1 MEQMWPDGRFL
12 QRLSSGLPFLEPF
25 LSGSGALP
33 GDFASLAAFV
43 RCLIPLDRMALLCPE
58 EDGREAS
65 VTQWGSEAADE
76 EACRIRLLALLPE
89 LLSAADP
96 DDPGEE
102 WVLARILEEERA
114 WPDAGSRTAAF
125 PIRRQG
131 RLRGF
136 LVLTRQTGQAFQPEE
151 IGLMRTAAELAGA
164 MLTVRST
171 PEESRLQ
178 SWVFNE
184 MMDSMNTNLYI
195 TDPKTDRI
203 LFMNKTMKRAFGLEA
218 PEGKICWQ
226 ALQKGMTERC
236 AFCPVRQL
244 FERREDE
251 EFPACR
257 WEEHNTLTG
266 RTYENYDSLMRWTD
280 GSLVHFQQSVD
291 VTEDRRLR
299 LQARLDD
306 LTEMMNRRAGKEE
319 LARTLEEA
327 RQAGLPLTVCM
338 YDVNELKE
346 VNDTHGHVE
355 GDRLLQQ
362 ISRIVRETL
371 GPQDY
376 AFRLSGDEFVIV
388 FQGILEDEAGRKIES
403 IRERLSEEQHR
414 QGTPY
419 EVGFCCG
426 ILEVGPKDPISLP
439 DLLVEVDARMYEQK
453 RWFHIRRAEERLEAG
468 NGVRAEGGTGFAYD
482 KERLYDALVRSTDD
496 YIYICDM
503 RTNTF
508 RYPPAMVEEF
518 GLPGEVV
525 PNAAAVWGSHVH
537 EHDRAA
543 FLESNQE
550 IADGRTDS
558 HCVEY
563 RARNRRGEWVWLRCR
578 GRLERDEQ
586 GEPRLFAGFITN
598 LSKKNQID
606 HMTGLFNKYEFEN
619 AIRTRIQDQP
629 ESRLCVM
636 LLGLDEFK
644 HINDLYNRE
653 FGDEVIRIASQKVRS
668 LLPSNAAVYRLDGDE
683 FGIVIRGGGKEEM
696 QSLFRSIQESFS
708 RQQEYDGQKYFCTL
722 SAGGTLYP
730 EDGKTYL
737 DLYKCAD
744 CALDYAKS
752 RGKNRLEF
760 FFRELRDRRA
770 RMLDMT
776 ERLRESIEHDFE
788 GFELHYQIQVHADS
802 GRLKGAEA
810 LARWHCDTYGAVP
823 PAEFIPL
830 LEESGLILPAG
841 RWIFREAVAAC
852 VRWQRKA
859 EDFTMSVNLSY
870 LQLTDPSF
878 IRFMQETMERAGVDP
893 CHIIVELT
901 ESYIASSIRSLSR
914 VFAKIRSLGLRIAM
928 DDFGTGYS
936 ALEILKQSPAD
947 IVKIDRA
954 FVKDIQN
961 SHFDATFI
969 RFIVE
974 LCHNVG
980 IKVCLEGVETPEE
993 YEAVRHM
1000 RLDYIQGYLFGRPVP
1015 GEEFDRLC

>member
-306 LTEMMNRRAGKEE
+306 LTEMMNR
-319 LARTLEEA
+319 
-327 RQAGLPLTVCM
+327 LTVCM

-346 VNDTHGHVE
+346 
-355 GDRLLQQ
+355 
-362 ISRIVRETL
+362 I
-371 GPQDY
+371 
-376 AFRLSGDEFVIV
+376 
-388 FQGILEDEAGRKIES
+388 GRAS
-403 IRERLSEEQHR
+403 CRER
-414 QGTPY
+414 
-419 EVGFCCG
+419 V
-426 ILEVGPKDPISLP
+426 
-439 DLLVEVDARMYEQK
+439 
-453 RWFHIRRAEERLEAG
+453 
-468 NGVRAEGGTGFAYD
+468 
-482 KERLYDALVRSTDD
+482 
-496 YIYICDM
+496 
-503 RTNTF
+503 
-508 RYPPAMVEEF
+508 
-518 GLPGEVV
+518 
-525 PNAAAVWGSHVH
+525 
-537 EHDRAA
+537 
-543 FLESNQE
+543 
-550 IADGRTDS
+550 
-558 HCVEY
+558 
-563 RARNRRGEWVWLRCR
+563 
-578 GRLERDEQ
+578 
-586 GEPRLFAGFITN
+586 
-598 LSKKNQID
+598 
-606 HMTGLFNKYEFEN
+606 
-619 AIRTRIQDQP
+619 
-629 ESRLCVM
+629 
-636 LLGLDEFK
+636 
-644 HINDLYNRE
+644 
-653 FGDEVIRIASQKVRS
+653 
-668 LLPSNAAVYRLDGDE
+668 
-683 FGIVIRGGGKEEM
+683 
-696 QSLFRSIQESFS
+696 
-708 RQQEYDGQKYFCTL
+708 
-722 SAGGTLYP
+722 
-730 EDGKTYL
+730 
-737 DLYKCAD
+737 
-744 CALDYAKS
+744 
-752 RGKNRLEF
+752 
-760 FFRELRDRRA
+760 
-770 RMLDMT
+770 
-776 ERLRESIEHDFE
+776 
-788 GFELHYQIQVHADS
+788 
-802 GRLKGAEA
+802 
-810 LARWHCDTYGAVP
+810 
-823 PAEFIPL
+823 
-830 LEESGLILPAG
+830 
-841 RWIFREAVAAC
+841 
-852 VRWQRKA
+852 
-859 EDFTMSVNLSY
+859 
-870 LQLTDPSF
+870 
-878 IRFMQETMERAGVDP
+878 
-893 CHIIVELT
+893 
-901 ESYIASSIRSLSR
+901 
-914 VFAKIRSLGLRIAM
+914 
-928 DDFGTGYS
+928 
-936 ALEILKQSPAD
+936 
-947 IVKIDRA
+947 
-954 FVKDIQN
+954 
-961 SHFDATFI
+961 
-969 RFIVE
+969 
-974 LCHNVG
+974 
-980 IKVCLEGVETPEE
+980 
-993 YEAVRHM
+993 
-1000 RLDYIQGYLFGRPVP
+1000 
-1015 GEEFDRLC
+1015 